1 MGIQIYEALRLLT
14 KDSRLRVKTR
24 SSLNNSTGEQMA
36 VVVMIIS
43 IFTSTRIRARKSKRT
58 PIAIDAL

>member
-43 IFTSTRIRARKSKRT
+43 IFTFNPYPRT
-58 PIAIDAL
+58 